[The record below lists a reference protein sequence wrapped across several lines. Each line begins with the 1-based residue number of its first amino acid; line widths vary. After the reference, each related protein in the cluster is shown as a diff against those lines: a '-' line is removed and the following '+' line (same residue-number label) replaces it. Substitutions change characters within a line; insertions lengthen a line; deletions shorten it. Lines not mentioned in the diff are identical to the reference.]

1 MYTLMIVD
9 DEPAILEG
17 ICRLLDWKQLGFE
30 RIKTAKSCFEV
41 VSHVVDW
48 KPDVCLVD
56 VRIGNEF
63 GYELINCLNAMGI
76 RSNYIM
82 MSGYDDFQYACE
94 ALRCGALD
102 YLLKPLDKKQLQKLI
117 EQVIVEKLHGTLR
130 RDDKKDEDPV
140 LGRPYEELS
149 PLIRKIVM
157 MVGMEYGQHI
167 SLKSIADRFRMNAT
181 YLGQIFIKETGM
193 KFSEYLMAYR
203 MHVARGQIV
212 NTDEKI
218 SAIAADVGYSNMNYF
233 YQHFHGFYGITPSEM
248 RAGK

>member
-17 ICRLLDWKQLGFE
+17 ICLLLDWKQLGFE

-102 YLLKPLDKKQLQKLI
+102 YLLKPLDKKQLQKRI

>member
-1 MYTLMIVD
+1 MDKSTAVNNLMD
-9 DEPAILEG
+9 NYGEMAGLERRELE
-17 ICRLLDWKQLGFE
+17 RLIDSGLSKGFSVKQ
-30 RIKTAKSCFEV
+30 CY
-41 VSHVVDW
+41 
-48 KPDVCLVD
+48 
-56 VRIGNEF
+56 N
-63 GYELINCLNAMGI
+63 GI
-76 RSNYIM
+76 RL
-82 MSGYDDFQYACE
+82 C
-94 ALRCGALD
+94 L
-102 YLLKPLDKKQLQKLI
+102 
-117 EQVIVEKLHGTLR
+117 
-130 RDDKKDEDPV
+130 
-140 LGRPYEELS
+140 
-149 PLIRKIVM
+149 
-157 MVGMEYGQHI
+157 GMEYGQHI